1 MTNNPE
7 QLKLFSS
14 AHWDVYLHDSQ
25 GYLGRCYLVLKR
37 QTTDDML
44 TLMLAEQED
53 FFMAARK
60 VKNALKLLFKPL
72 RLNYAN
78 LQNTW
83 TQLHVHI
90 IPRYDSPRTFAGH
103 TFTDP
108 NPQHLY
114 DTKHKTALSE
124 KALFQIRD
132 ELKKHL

>member
-1 MTNNPE
+1 MTPE

-14 AHWDVYLHDSQ
+14 DHWDTYLHDSQ

-44 TLMLAEQED
+44 TLTPTEQED
-53 FFMAARK
+53 FFIVARK
-60 VKNALKLLFKPL
+60 VKKALQHLFKPL

-90 IPRYDSPRTFAGH
+90 IPRYDSLRTFAGH

-114 DTKHKTALSE
+114 DPKHKTDLSE
-124 KALFQIRD
+124 KDLFQIRD
-132 ELKKHL
+132 EVKKQL